1 MPNIILKELNR
12 ISRAEERL
20 KKQAHQDG
28 PKWQSELEK
37 KVPEKV
43 LNNLQTVFRKAFQII
58 FDKGTPLIEKTY
70 KKEDIQ
76 KEFLVHDFAI
86 DLDMSPK
93 DLLVLKASSEL
104 NNLISLS
111 ASAVE
116 GVSLGAL
123 GIGRP
128 DIVFFISL
136 ILRGCYET
144 ALQYGFDYDTP
155 SEKYFILTVLE
166 GSMLKGNLWD
176 TCNELVDS
184 MMSAPSVPTE
194 EELKLQLGNTSDA
207 FAVDMLLAKFI
218 QGLPVVGII
227 GGLMNPVYY
236 RKILSYVRL
245 KYRKRYLLTKSTV
258 SPQ

>member
-12 ISRAEERL
+12 ISRAEKRF

-123 GIGRP
+123 GIGLP
-128 DIVFFISL
+128 DIVLFISL